1 MTTQETSERYQ
12 IPMDVLRAYERWN
25 LCGLEEKVKGQWRYD
40 DIDLER
46 LGTIMTLLDVGF
58 TIQEAEAYMRLQLEQ
73 NHTESQRL
81 RMLDQKRDR
90 TLDEI
95 HFRERQLER
104 LDYLRFHIR
113 KQQEAKR
120 R

>member
-58 TIQEAEAYMRLQLEQ
+58 TIQEAEAYMRLQLDQ

-81 RMLDQKRDR
+81 RMLEEKRGAA
-90 TLDEI
+90 LNQI
-95 HFRERQLER
+95 HTMERQIQR
-104 LDYLRFHIR
+104 LDDLRHEIR
-113 KQQEAKR
+113 KHKDKQEG
-120 R
+120 

>member
-12 IPMDVLRAYERWN
+12 IPMDILRAYECWN
-25 LCGLEEKVKGQWRYD
+25 LCGAGKMVMGQWRYD
-40 DIDLER
+40 DTDLER

-81 RMLDQKRDR
+81 RILEKKRAAALNQIH
-90 TLDEI
+90 TL
-95 HFRERQLER
+95 ERQIQR
-104 LDYLRFHIR
+104 LDDLRHEIR
-113 KQQEAKR
+113 KHKDKQEG
-120 R
+120 

>member
-12 IPMDVLRAYERWN
+12 IPMDVLRVYERWN

-58 TIQEAEAYMRLQLEQ
+58 TIQEAEAYMRLQLDQ

-81 RMLDQKRDR
+81 RMQEEKRGAA
-90 TLDEI
+90 LNQI
-95 HFRERQLER
+95 HTMERQIQR
-104 LDYLRFHIR
+104 LDDLRHKIR
-113 KQQEAKR
+113 KHKDKQGG
-120 R
+120 

>member
-12 IPMDVLRAYERWN
+12 IPMAVLRAYECWN
-25 LCGLEEKVKGQWRYD
+25 LCGAGKMVMGQWCYD
-40 DIDLER
+40 DTDLER

-81 RMLDQKRDR
+81 RMLEEKRSAA
-90 TLDEI
+90 LNQI
-95 HFRERQLER
+95 HAMEGQIQR
-104 LDYLRFHIR
+104 LDDLRHEIPKHKD
-113 KQQEAKR
+113 KQER
-120 R
+120 

>member
-12 IPMDVLRAYERWN
+12 IPMDVLRSYERWN

-40 DIDLER
+40 DTDLER

-58 TIQEAEAYMRLQLEQ
+58 TIQEAEAYMRLQLDQ

-81 RMLDQKRDR
+81 RMLEEKRGAA
-90 TLDEI
+90 LNQI
-95 HFRERQLER
+95 HTMERQIQR
-104 LDYLRFHIR
+104 LDDLRHKIR
-113 KQQEAKR
+113 KHKDKQGG
-120 R
+120 